1 MEEAI
6 QYADD
11 LRASNAGTQ
20 DLLGTQVHDT
30 MMLRTAETATG
41 KTTSG
46 KKKKRVSKRESV
58 KARARQIVERTALMH
73 AASVGLAESVE
84 MLLGAGAQIN
94 ATDKNQEGAL
104 HRAAERGHEAAGVS
118 PMRRMVSASIFLAGE
133 IGLSKLIHTIR
144 QTR

>member
-46 KKKKRVSKRESV
+46 KKKKKVSKRESV
-58 KARARQIVERTALMH
+58 KARARQIVERTAR
-73 AASVGLAESVE
+73 GLH
-84 MLLGAGAQIN
+84 
-94 ATDKNQEGAL
+94 EGAV
-104 HRAAERGHEAAGVS
+104 AGGRGALRECAG
-118 PMRRMVSASIFLAGE
+118 G
-133 IGLSKLIHTIR
+133 
-144 QTR
+144 TREDCG

>member
-20 DLLGTQVHDT
+20 DLLGTHDT

-41 KTTSG
+41 KTTGG
-46 KKKKRVSKRESV
+46 KKKKRTSKRESV

-73 AASVGLAESVE
+73 D
-84 MLLGAGAQIN
+84 GAN
-94 ATDKNQEGAL
+94 
-104 HRAAERGHEAAGVS
+104 GV
-118 PMRRMVSASIFLAGE
+118 PEVTE
-133 IGLSKLIHTIR
+133 H
-144 QTR
+144 